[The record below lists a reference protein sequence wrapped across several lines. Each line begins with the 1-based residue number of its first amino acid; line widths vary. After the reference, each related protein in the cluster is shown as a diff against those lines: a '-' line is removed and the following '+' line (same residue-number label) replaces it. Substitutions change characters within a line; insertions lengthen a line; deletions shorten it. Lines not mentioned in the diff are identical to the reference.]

1 MKPRLGA
8 RLAVVYFVRVKHH
21 RPAGQAVLE
30 SAAIVKAL
38 HAGDRLA
45 DSIGIMP
52 VRLVAVAAEEGFDAF
67 RLTGRLRQPD
77 PVRTFLLRHN
87 G

>member
-1 MKPRLGA
+1 M
-8 RLAVVYFVRVKHH
+8 KHH
-21 RPAGQAVLE
+21 RSAGQAVLE

-45 DSIGIMP
+45 DGVGIMP
-52 VRLVAVAAEEGFDAF
+52 VRLIAVAAEEGFDAF
-67 RLTGRLRQPD
+67 RPAGRLRQPD
-77 PVRTFLLRHN
+77 PVRALLLRHN

>member
-8 RLAVVYFVRVKHH
+8 RLAIVYFVRMKHH
-21 RPAGQAVLE
+21 RSAGQAVLE

-45 DSIGIMP
+45 DGVGVMP
-52 VRLVAVAAEEGFDAF
+52 VRFVAVAAEEGFDAF
-67 RLTGRLRQPD
+67 RPTGRLHQPD
-77 PVRTFLLRHN
+77 PVRALLLKHN

>member
-1 MKPRLGA
+1 
-8 RLAVVYFVRVKHH
+8 
-21 RPAGQAVLE
+21 VLE

-45 DSIGIMP
+45 DGVGIMP

-67 RLTGRLRQPD
+67 RRLGDCASLTQSALCC
-77 PVRTFLLRHN
+77 
-87 G
+87 